1 MKAYYLLLILLFSA
15 AFAVAEPAEDVL
27 QASQAEAA
35 QMSTLENDA
44 PSDSKKRLRFKS
56 RGPTCMCVD
65 GLSEKDISKQQIQSQ
80 EQIRKEE

>member
-1 MKAYYLLLILLFSA
+1 MKPYYLLLILLAGA
-15 AFAVAEPAEDVL
+15 AFAVAEPAEDAL
-27 QASQAEAA
+27 QASKAQAT
-35 QMSTLENDA
+35 QMSTLE
-44 PSDSKKRLRFKS
+44 SDEPTSNKKRLRFKS